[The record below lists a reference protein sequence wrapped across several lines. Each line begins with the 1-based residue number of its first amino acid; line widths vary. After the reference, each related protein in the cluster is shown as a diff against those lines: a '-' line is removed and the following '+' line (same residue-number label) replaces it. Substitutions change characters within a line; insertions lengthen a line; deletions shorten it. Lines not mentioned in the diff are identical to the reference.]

1 MGISRSEIVDF
12 YRDNPEVSVLII
24 GAGVNG
30 IGTFRDLA
38 LQGVDVLM
46 VDKGDFCSGASAGSS
61 HMVHGG
67 IRYLENGE
75 FRLVRE
81 AVQERNRLIEN
92 APQYVRPLPTVIP
105 IFRWFS
111 GLLNAPFKF
120 LGLLE
125 KPSER
130 GAVVIKIGLMFY
142 DAFTRAQGTVP
153 KHQFQGRGSSRAEF
167 PHINPGV
174 LFTARYYDGSMHTPE
189 RICIELM
196 LDGEAAHPAA
206 RALNYV
212 SLEAA
217 TEKRVTLKDQVS
229 GETFEVQ
236 PRILINAAGP
246 WIDFTNARMGLDTG
260 LIGGTKGSHLILNN
274 PDLRAAI
281 GENEFFFENK
291 DGRIV
296 LLYPFRDRV
305 MVGTSDLPIDN
316 PDEATCTEEEIDYFI
331 EMVRVVFPDIP
342 IQRDQIVFQ
351 FTGVRPLPASDAST
365 PGQVS
370 RDHSIVEIPPGAG
383 LEFPVYNL
391 VGGKWTSFRAFSEEV
406 CDKTL
411 GALNRSRV
419 VDTCGLAIGG
429 GRDYP
434 RAAEAQEAWIHQVA
448 GQIGLKVARVK
459 ELFER
464 YGTRAQVVANYIA
477 QGDDRV
483 LNFLPGYS
491 QREVEFIVRDEKVVH
506 LDDFLLRRSLLAK
519 LGRLSH
525 ANVDE
530 VSKIIRSAFGWTDEQ
545 ADSEIKRLYKILRK
559 SFGVQL

>member
-1 MGISRSEIVDF
+1 
-12 YRDNPEVSVLII
+12 
-24 GAGVNG
+24 
-30 IGTFRDLA
+30 
-38 LQGVDVLM
+38 M

-105 IFRWFS
+105 IFKWFS

-130 GAVVIKIGLMFY
+130 GAVVIKVGLIFY

-153 KHQFQGRGSSRAEF
+153 NHQFQGRAGTRAEF
-167 PHINPGV
+167 PHINPAV
-174 LFTARYYDGSMHTPE
+174 RFTARYYDGSMHTPE
-189 RICIELM
+189 RICAELL
-196 LDGEAAHPAA
+196 LDGEAAHQDA

-212 SLEAA
+212 SLENAA
-217 TEKRVTLKDQVS
+217 GKRVMLKDQVS

-236 PRILINAAGP
+236 PKILINAAGP
-246 WIDFTNARMGLDTG
+246 WIDFANARMGLDTG
-260 LIGGTKGSHLILNN
+260 LIGGTKGSHLMLDN

-296 LLYPFRDRV
+296 LLYPFEDRL

-316 PDEATCTEEEIDYFI
+316 PDEAACTEDEIDYFI
-331 EMVRVVFPDIP
+331 EMVQVVFPDIP
-342 IQRDQIVFQ
+342 VRREQIVFK
-351 FTGVRPLPASDAST
+351 FTGVRPLPASDANT

-370 RDHSIVEIPPGAG
+370 RDHSIVEIAPGSA

-411 GALNRSRV
+411 EALGRTRV
-419 VDTCGLAIGG
+419 IDTRRLAIGG
-429 GRDYP
+429 GLDYP
-434 RAAEAQEAWIHQVA
+434 VTEPAQKAWIAKLA
-448 GQIGLKVARVK
+448 GRSGLEPARIQ

-464 YGTRAQVVANYIA
+464 YGTRAQIVADYIA
-477 QGDDRV
+477 QGEDRA

-491 QREVEFIVRDEKVVH
+491 RREIEFIARDEKVVH

-530 VSKIIRSAFGWTDEQ
+530 ISKIIRAALGWTDEQ
-545 ADSEIKRLYKILRK
+545 ADAEIKRLYAILRK
-559 SFGVQL
+559 DHGVQL

>member
-1 MGISRSEIVDF
+1 
-12 YRDNPEVSVLII
+12 
-24 GAGVNG
+24 
-30 IGTFRDLA
+30 
-38 LQGVDVLM
+38 
-46 VDKGDFCSGASAGSS
+46 
-61 HMVHGG
+61 MVHGG

-92 APQYVRPLPTVIP
+92 APHYVWPLPTVIP
-105 IFRWFS
+105 IFKWFS

-142 DAFTRAQGTVP
+142 DAFTRKQGTVP
-153 KHQFQGRGSSRAEF
+153 RHQFQGWAGTKAEF
-167 PHINPGV
+167 PRINPAV
-174 LFTARYYDGSMHTPE
+174 RFTARYYDGSMHTPE
-189 RICIELM
+189 RICIELL
-196 LDGEAAHPAA
+196 LDGEAAHPEA

-212 SLEAA
+212 SLENAA
-217 TEKRVTLKDQVS
+217 GKRVTLKDQVS

-236 PRILINAAGP
+236 PKIVINAAGP

-260 LIGGTKGSHLILNN
+260 LIGGTKGSHLILDN

-296 LLYPFRDRV
+296 LLYPLRERV
-305 MVGTSDLPIDN
+305 MVGTSDLPIEN
-316 PDEATCTEEEIDYFI
+316 PDEAACTEEEIDYFI
-331 EMVRVVFPDIP
+331 EMVGVVFPDIP
-342 IQRDQIVFQ
+342 IQREQIVFQ
-351 FTGVRPLPASDAST
+351 FTGVRPLPASDANT

-370 RDHSIVEIPPGAG
+370 RDHSIVEITPGAE
-383 LEFPVYNL
+383 LDFPVYNL

-406 CDKTL
+406 ADKALIAL
-411 GALNRSRV
+411 GRTRIT
-419 VDTCGLAIGG
+419 DTRGLAIGG

-434 RAAEAQEAWIHQVA
+434 KTAEAQAAWVDQVA
-448 GQIGLKVARVK
+448 AETGLKPARIEK
-459 ELFER
+459 LFAR
-464 YGTRAQVVANYIA
+464 YGTRAELVAEYSSK
-477 QGDDRV
+477 GEDRG

-491 QREVEFIVRDEKVVH
+491 RREIEFIAREEKVEH

-519 LGRLSH
+519 LGQLTH

-530 VSKIIRSAFGWTDEQ
+530 ISKIIRTALGWTNEQ
-545 ADSEIKRLYKILRK
+545 ADAELKRLYAILREEY
-559 SFGVQL
+559 GVQL